1 MIKRRCEMSD
11 VTQERQLDAIHHV
24 AIAVEDIRQAI
35 HFYST
40 HFRCKVDY
48 QDETWAL
55 LDFSNIKLALVIRR
69 EHEPHIAFTSREASK
84 FGELRVHRD
93 GTRSVYI
100 KDPSGNTIE
109 IMDIE

>member
-1 MIKRRCEMSD
+1 MDEVI
-11 VTQERQLDAIHHV
+11 QERQLDPIHHV

-40 HFRCKVDY
+40 HFRCKVEY
-48 QDETWAL
+48 QDESWAL
-55 LDFSNIKLALVIRR
+55 LEFGNIKLALVLR
-69 EHEPHIAFTSREASK
+69 EQHEPHLAFTSKEASR
-84 FGELRVHRD
+84 FGQLCEHRD